1 MPRPGR
7 AEASAADGQAQA
19 FGSGLAVFPSG
30 SSCEPAAFERLAIPG
45 GASGPRIPAHAIKL
59 VVGFAPGGLTDIAA
73 RALAQRMTTVLKE
86 NVVVENR
93 PGGQAIIGTVAVARA
108 EPDGYTLTFAG
119 TNGMILNP
127 LLYTNLPYKPS
138 DFRQLGSM
146 GRSPMLLIVH
156 NDLGVQNVQEFIAL
170 AKKKPGAITCAH
182 AGHGIINHLALLHFQ
197 SKTGTKLQDV
207 PYKGSGPALLDL
219 MAGTVQSTFD
229 FPTSALAGIK
239 AGKYKALAVTAD
251 RRLSSLP
258 NVPTMKEAGL
268 DGFELYTR
276 MMISGPAR
284 MPADVV
290 AALENAVRHATQEPS
305 LIQQF
310 ADQGLTIEF
319 TSAADLEKVMA
330 AESTLWQQVI
340 QPNGVP
346 KTDLKF

>member
-1 MPRPGR
+1 MRSTRRLILQAAALPL
-7 AEASAADGQAQA
+7 AASATTLAFAQA
-19 FGSGLAVFPSG
+19 PFPSR
-30 SSCEPAAFERLAIPG
+30 P
-45 GASGPRIPAHAIKL
+45 IKL
-59 VVGFAPGGLTDIAA
+59 LVGFAAGGLTDIAA
-73 RALAQRMTTVLKE
+73 RGLAQRMSKTLGQ

-93 PGGQAIIGTVAVARA
+93 PGGQTIIATVAGARA

-127 LLYTNLPYKPS
+127 LLYNNLPYKQA
-138 DFRQLGSM
+138 DFKFLGSM

-156 NDLGVQNVQEFIAL
+156 NDLGVNNVQEFIAL
-170 AKKKPGAITCAH
+170 AKKKPGELSCAH
-182 AGHGIINHLALLHFQ
+182 AGHGVINHLALLHFQ
-197 SKTGTKLQDV
+197 SKTGTKFIDV

-229 FPTSALAGIK
+229 FPTSALSGLQ

-258 NVPTMKEAGL
+258 NVPTMQEAGFP
-268 DGFELYTR
+268 GFELYTR

-290 AALENAVRHATQEPS
+290 ATLENAVRLGAQDPS

-310 ADQGLTIEF
+310 ADQGVTVEF
-319 TSAADLEKVMA
+319 TSATDLEKVVA
-330 AESTLWQQVI
+330 NESALWQQVI
-340 QPNGVP
+340 QSNNIP
-346 KTDLKF
+346 KTELKA

>member
-1 MPRPGR
+1 MHPTRRLVLQAAALPLFTAAAAKHALAQGSFPNRP
-7 AEASAADGQAQA
+7 
-19 FGSGLAVFPSG
+19 
-30 SSCEPAAFERLAIPG
+30 
-45 GASGPRIPAHAIKL
+45 IKL
-59 VVGFAPGGLTDIAA
+59 LVGFAAGGLTDIAA
-73 RALAQRMTTVLKE
+73 RALAQRMGKILGQ

-93 PGGQAIIGTVAVARA
+93 PGGQTIIATVAAARA

-127 LLYTNLPYKPS
+127 LLYNNLPYKQA
-138 DFRQLGSM
+138 DFKFLGSM

-170 AKKKPGAITCAH
+170 AKKKPGEITCAH
-182 AGHGIINHLALLHFQ
+182 AGHGVINHLALLHFQ
-197 SKTGTKLQDV
+197 SKTGTKFTDV

-219 MAGTVQSTFD
+219 MAGTVKSTFD
-229 FPTSALAGIK
+229 FPTSALAGIQ

-268 DGFELYTR
+268 EGFELYTR
-276 MMISGPAR
+276 MMISGPAK

-290 AALENAVRHATQEPS
+290 ATLENSVRLGTQDPS

-310 ADQGLTIEF
+310 ADQGVTVEF
-319 TSAADLEKVMA
+319 TPSAELEKVVA
-330 AESTLWQQVI
+330 AESALWQQVI
-340 QPNGVP
+340 QSNGVP
-346 KTDLKF
+346 KTDLKV

>member
-1 MPRPGR
+1 MYPTRR
-7 AEASAADGQAQA
+7 VVLQAAALPLFTLAGQALAQ
-19 FGSGLAVFPSG
+19 GSFPNR
-30 SSCEPAAFERLAIPG
+30 P
-45 GASGPRIPAHAIKL
+45 IKL
-59 VVGFAPGGLTDIAA
+59 LVGFAAGGLTDIAA
-73 RALAQRMTTVLKE
+73 RALAQRMSKILGQ

-93 PGGQAIIGTVAVARA
+93 PGGQTIIATVAAARA

-127 LLYTNLPYKPS
+127 LLYNNLPYKQS
-138 DFRQLGSM
+138 DFKFLGSM

-156 NDLGVQNVQEFIAL
+156 NDLGVQNVREFISL
-170 AKKKPGAITCAH
+170 ARKKPGEITCAH
-182 AGHGIINHLALLHFQ
+182 AGHGVINHLALLHFQ
-197 SKTGTKLQDV
+197 SKTGTKFIDV

-229 FPTSALAGIK
+229 FPTSALAGIQ

-276 MMISGPAR
+276 MMISGPAK

-290 AALENAVRHATQEPS
+290 ATLENAVRLGTQDPS
-305 LIQQF
+305 LVQQF
-310 ADQGLTIEF
+310 ADQGVTVEF
-319 TSAADLEKVMA
+319 TPSAELEKVVA
-330 AESTLWQQVI
+330 AESALWQQVI
-340 QPNGVP
+340 QANGVP
-346 KTDLKF
+346 KTDLKV

>member
-1 MPRPGR
+1 MRSTRRLILQAAALPL
-7 AEASAADGQAQA
+7 AASATTLAFAQA
-19 FGSGLAVFPSG
+19 PFPSR
-30 SSCEPAAFERLAIPG
+30 P
-45 GASGPRIPAHAIKL
+45 IKL
-59 VVGFAPGGLTDIAA
+59 LVGFAAGGLTDIAA
-73 RALAQRMTTVLKE
+73 RGLAQRMSKTLGQ

-93 PGGQAIIGTVAVARA
+93 PGGQTIIATVAGARA

-127 LLYTNLPYKPS
+127 LLYNNLPYKQA
-138 DFRQLGSM
+138 DFKFLGSM

-156 NDLGVQNVQEFIAL
+156 NDLGVNNVQEFIAL
-170 AKKKPGAITCAH
+170 AKKKPGELSCAH
-182 AGHGIINHLALLHFQ
+182 AGHGVINHLALLHFQ
-197 SKTGTKLQDV
+197 SKTGTKFIDV

-229 FPTSALAGIK
+229 FPTSALSGLQ

-258 NVPTMKEAGL
+258 NVPTMQEAGFP
-268 DGFELYTR
+268 GFELYTR

-290 AALENAVRHATQEPS
+290 ATLENSVRLGAQDPS

-310 ADQGLTIEF
+310 ADQGVTVEF
-319 TSAADLEKVMA
+319 TSATDLEKVVA
-330 AESTLWQQVI
+330 NESALWQQVI
-340 QPNGVP
+340 QSNNIP
-346 KTDLKF
+346 KTELKA

>member
-1 MPRPGR
+1 LRPSR
-7 AEASAADGQAQA
+7 RLVLQAAALPLISATTGLSLAQ
-19 FGSGLAVFPSG
+19 GKFPNR
-30 SSCEPAAFERLAIPG
+30 PV
-45 GASGPRIPAHAIKL
+45 KL

-73 RALAQRMTTVLKE
+73 RALAQRMTTALGQ

-93 PGGQAIIGTVAVARA
+93 PGGQAIIATVAVARA
-108 EPDGYTLTFAG
+108 EPDGYTLAFAG

-127 LLYTNLPYKPS
+127 LLYNNLPYKAA

-170 AKKKPGAITCAH
+170 AKRKPGEITCAH

-197 SKTGTKLQDV
+197 SKTGTKFTDV
-207 PYKGSGPALLDL
+207 PYKGSGPALMDL
-219 MAGTVQSTFD
+219 MAGTVHSTFD
-229 FPTSALAGIK
+229 FPTSALAGIQ

-268 DGFELYTR
+268 ASFELYTR
-276 MMISGPAR
+276 MMISGPAK

-290 AALENAVRHATQEPS
+290 ATLENAVRIGTQDPS
-305 LIQQF
+305 FIQQF
-310 ADQGLTIEF
+310 AEQGVTIEF
-319 TSAADLEKVMA
+319 TSAADLDKVIA
-330 AESTLWQQVI
+330 SESAMWQQVI
-340 QPNGVP
+340 QSNGVP
-346 KTDLKF
+346 RTELKG

>member
-1 MPRPGR
+1 MRPTR
-7 AEASAADGQAQA
+7 RLVLQAAALPLLTATATAGMAPAQPK
-19 FGSGLAVFPSG
+19 FPTR
-30 SSCEPAAFERLAIPG
+30 PVR
-45 GASGPRIPAHAIKL
+45 L

-73 RALAQRMTTVLKE
+73 RALALRMTTAMGSS
-86 NVVVENR
+86 VVVENR
-93 PGGQAIIGTVAVARA
+93 PGGQAIIATVAVARA
-108 EPDGYTLTFAG
+108 EPDGYTLAFAG

-127 LLYTNLPYKPS
+127 LLYNNLPYKPA

-156 NDLGVQNVQEFIAL
+156 NDLGVHNVQEFIAL
-170 AKKKPGAITCAH
+170 AKKKPGELTCAH

-197 SKTGTKLQDV
+197 SKTGTKFTDV

-229 FPTSALAGIK
+229 FPTSALAGIQG
-239 AGKYKALAVTAD
+239 GKYKALAVTAD

-276 MMISGPAR
+276 MMISGPAK

-290 AALENAVRHATQEPS
+290 ATLENAVRVGTQDPS
-305 LIQQF
+305 FVQQF
-310 ADQGLTIEF
+310 AEQGVTIEF
-319 TSAADLEKVMA
+319 TSAAELEKVIA
-330 AESTLWQQVI
+330 TESAMWQQVI
-340 QPNGVP
+340 QANGVP
-346 KTDLKF
+346 RTDLKV